1 MSAPN
6 AAASPDDRTGPAGPV
21 LFGATAFLLVFAPLV
36 RGGDRPPALM
46 ALELAAL
53 AILVVLA
60 LGPVRWDFASRL
72 PATLRWAL
80 ALVLVYPLLQLVPV
94 PIDWWSTLP
103 GHAPYAR
110 VLELAG
116 GEAQWRALSI
126 HPAATQYA
134 WLAMLPCVAIFL
146 AVQAF
151 ERQRLRRLAVLFA
164 IVCAAE
170 ALLGILQAGA
180 PPGSLLHFGNR
191 FSGGA
196 ATGTYVNK
204 NHFAALMAMGLPIML
219 QRWAIEMLPTVNER
233 GEVVKPHPRG
243 ADRRLALRIV
253 LSASI
258 VLALLAL
265 LLTRSRAGIGS
276 GLAAFALAALAI
288 VGYAGTAGTRVVL
301 GIVGACALALAAYVG
316 LTPILE
322 RFAPAE
328 LTQEFG
334 GRAGIT
340 AATVRA
346 GLDFLPLGSGLGT
359 FADVFRRYQGTE
371 HLVGFI
377 DHAHDDYAEAFLEL
391 GIVGLAVIALAL
403 AAYALRWKDVLRER
417 RQSLG
422 YLRVAA
428 GLGVLAVVIHSAF
441 DFNLHIPANAI
452 YFAFLAGLFFAPRRA
467 APTPAAAPA

>member
-1 MSAPN
+1 LNAPR
-6 AAASPDDRTGPAGPV
+6 AAAAPDDRTGPAGPV
-21 LFGATAFLLVFAPLV
+21 LFGATAFLLVFAPLA
-36 RGGDRPPALM
+36 RGGDRPPALI

-60 LGPVRWDFASRL
+60 LAPIHHDFLARL

-80 ALVLVYPLLQLVPV
+80 ALLLVYPLLQLVPL
-94 PIDWWSTLP
+94 PIDWWFSLP
-103 GHAPYAR
+103 GHAPYAH
-110 VLELAG
+110 VLEIVG
-116 GEAQWRALSI
+116 GESRWRPLTI

-134 WLAMLPCVAIFL
+134 WLALLPCVAMFL
-146 AVQAF
+146 AVQTF
-151 ERQRLRRLAVLFA
+151 ERQRLRRLSVLFA
-164 IVCAAE
+164 IVCAVE
-170 ALLGILQAGA
+170 ALLGILQAGS
-180 PPGSLLHFGNR
+180 PPGSLVHLGNR

-288 VGYAGTAGTRVVL
+288 VGYAGTVGTRVAL

-322 RFAPAE
+322 RFAPSE

-334 GRAGIT
+334 GRAGIA

-346 GLDFLPLGSGLGT
+346 ALDFLPFGSGLGT
-359 FADVFRRYQGTE
+359 FGDVFRRYQGTE
-371 HLVGFI
+371 HLIGFI
-377 DHAHDDYAEAFLEL
+377 DHAHDDYVEAFLEL
-391 GIVGLAVIALAL
+391 GVVGLAVIALAL
-403 AAYALRWKDVLRER
+403 AAYALRWRQVLRER

-428 GLGVLAVVIHSAF
+428 GLGVAALIVHSAF

-452 YFAFLAGLFFAPRRA
+452 YFSFLAGLFFAPRRA
-467 APTPAAAPA
+467 PPTPAAAPA